1 MELHSKLK
9 RLKTWWRLNTK
20 KPDSEIFYPD
30 IYKLYDHAYN
40 IFEER
45 SKYCQLE
52 AYIYDHDGEYV
63 REKTPTYPPLDFLKR
78 MERIF
83 PQEGCEIF
91 LEILKEAYNNFQI
104 LSLNK
109 KNNVSILEGHEKEK
123 AIPFGGNWRSW
134 GEALIV
140 RSVEGI
146 DNKELFKNAK
156 KNGFYVEE
164 DWGYISTRESPV
176 YHVYSRKQLNDLY
189 ASGEKTFSIK
199 Q

>member
-1 MELHSKLK
+1 
-9 RLKTWWRLNTK
+9 
-20 KPDSEIFYPD
+20 
-30 IYKLYDHAYN
+30 
-40 IFEER
+40 
-45 SKYCQLE
+45 
-52 AYIYDHDGEYV
+52 
-63 REKTPTYPPLDFLKR
+63 